1 MPTFPP
7 TETVI
12 SGLSI
17 DRNFP
22 TLKKFFLYTTK
33 CLISLLKEN
42 IQDSRKGGNGNKWM
56 KSTEAESNN
65 NSWGKLEN

>member
-22 TLKKFFLYTTK
+22 TLKKFFCILQ
-33 CLISLLKEN
+33 SLLKEN
-42 IQDSRKGGNGNKWM
+42 IQDSRKGGNRNKWM
-56 KSTEAESNN
+56 KLTESNN
-65 NSWGKLEN
+65 NS